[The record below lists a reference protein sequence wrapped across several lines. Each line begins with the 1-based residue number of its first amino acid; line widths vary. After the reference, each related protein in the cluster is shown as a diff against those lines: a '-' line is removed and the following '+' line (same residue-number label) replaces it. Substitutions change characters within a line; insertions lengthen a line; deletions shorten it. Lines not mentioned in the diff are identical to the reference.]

1 MESKKLKEL
10 INNILDD
17 IMTLKFYLKKDLNK
31 DEVKH
36 DNTINNNIH

>member
-17 IMTLKFYLKKDLNK
+17 IMTLKFYLKKDFNK

-36 DNTINNNIH
+36 DNIINNIH